1 MKYYKLLM
9 SCLIGGLTLFTACN
23 DDEETGGGNPLQLG
37 ESGIVTME
45 LSYQQTDTVVQLPV
59 VNRRMQAA
67 TVDLVQLT
75 QEELDAYNSR
85 WQTDYLMIPEDAY
98 EMLSSTVSFA
108 SGERQKSLE
117 VTIHPSLLYQHL
129 LTQPE
134 GEAKSY
140 ALPLKMNSNEES
152 TGEVVYVMNLYYP
165 EMTLTSE
172 EEISVALNAME
183 TPIEIS
189 ASMQE
194 EGMTTPN
201 GMAVSFR
208 LVTPADKEA
217 WVANYNADNGTSYTL
232 LPEAYFTAT
241 NVTGAADAETATGTV
256 TINRQPQGQETLERG
271 VYILPLVP
279 QREDGAQFMLSY
291 DTCAIVIDNP
301 SHLFTSTDK
310 VDREG
315 WRIIFCNSDMG
326 VDNSDGIITNI
337 LDGNTATFW
346 ASWYEEKEYPYQ
358 YWNEHGR
365 DTNDWCDYGLEYM
378 NYQEQNGI
386 TDMFAE
392 GSKRFLSE
400 DYIFIA
406 QNRDYPTFVIDLG
419 REYYISEVGIRHRD
433 QTQYA
438 QTKTADIYVSNDSE
452 FKFTSIRDGGTAEN
466 YSTVNENNWVHICTI
481 NTERTT
487 DEFWSPADIDDARAT
502 GASRGRFL
510 KFVHRAVL
518 PEGTEPHDSSLQYAG
533 VGEIWIKEVATIDGE
548 PVE

>member
-1 MKYYKLLM
+1 M

>member
-1 MKYYKLLM
+1 M

-466 YSTVNENNWVHICTI
+466 YSAVNENNWVHICTI

>member
-59 VNRRMQAA
+59 VNRRMRAA

-75 QEELDAYNSR
+75 QEELDAYNNR

-315 WRIIFCNSDMG
+315 WRIIFCNSDNG
-326 VDNSDGIITNI
+326 VWNSDGIITNI
-337 LDGNTATFW
+337 LDGNPGTFW
-346 ASWYEEKEYPYQ
+346 ASWYQ
-358 YWNEHGR
+358 YWGGQENWWNDHGR
-365 DTNDWCDYGLEYM
+365 GDDWCDYGLEFM
-378 NYQEQNGI
+378 TYQENNGVG
-386 TDMFAE
+386 DMFSE
-392 GSKRFLSE
+392 GSRRFLAD

-406 QNRDYPTFVIDLG
+406 GEREHPVFVIDMG
-419 REYYISEVGIRHRD
+419 REYYISEVGLQHRSD
-433 QTQYA
+433 TQYA
-438 QTKTADIYVSNDSE
+438 QTRSADIYVSNDPE
-452 FKFTSIRDGGTAEN
+452 FLFTSVREGGTLEG
-466 YSTVNENNWVHICTI
+466 YDTVNENNWTHICTV
-481 NTERTT
+481 NMEQTT
-487 DEFWSPADIDDARAT
+487 DEFWANADIDDARAT

-510 KFVHRAVL
+510 KFVNRDVL
-518 PEGTEPHDSSLQYAG
+518 REDGDQNYAG
-533 VGEIWIKEVATIDGE
+533 LGEIWIKEVATIDGE